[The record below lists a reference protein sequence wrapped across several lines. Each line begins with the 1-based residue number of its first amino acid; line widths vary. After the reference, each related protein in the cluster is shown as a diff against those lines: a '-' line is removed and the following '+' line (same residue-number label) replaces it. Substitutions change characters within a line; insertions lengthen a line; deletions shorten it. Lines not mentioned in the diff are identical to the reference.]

1 VGLGGKLFSAFPF
14 NQAIS
19 SVRSKGCSLNILVL
33 AISLFTM
40 NQLWMGSD
48 PKAQAPIIKS

>member
-1 VGLGGKLFSAFPF
+1 VGLGVKLFSAFPF

-19 SVRSKGCSLNILVL
+19 SVRSKGYSLNIFVP

-40 NQLWMGSD
+40 NQLWMG
-48 PKAQAPIIKS
+48 PIQKLRPPL